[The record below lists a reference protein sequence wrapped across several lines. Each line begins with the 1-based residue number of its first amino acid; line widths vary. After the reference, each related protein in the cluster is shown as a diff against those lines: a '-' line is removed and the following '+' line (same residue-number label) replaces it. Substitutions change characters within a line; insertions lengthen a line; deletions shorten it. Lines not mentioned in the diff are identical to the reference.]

1 MILQQEQLKT
11 ARGPTHATVF
21 IWLFAVS
28 AIWHYTSSASEILD
42 YWVRFDPLVTPLVF
56 LSIATAFVAAC
67 YPTKTLA
74 LMLMCI
80 GQLVSI
86 SLRFPFVADHLVME
100 FFLNLAILLSFLY
113 LAVKQRRFRV
123 SVDEVFELFSPVGR
137 WLLIIMYFYGTFH
150 KLNPGFMSIESS
162 CAVPFISGF
171 PLLRDLI
178 GHGWLEYSAIYGTL
192 ILESIA
198 MLLLL
203 SARTKYFGMLL
214 GMSFH
219 FVIGISGH
227 GTLAHFSAFALALH
241 ALFLPSGFGQRIV
254 DEPLLPAFL
263 KRAPNFQAMT
273 ILLVALQV
281 VFALHMVK
289 TAEGYLVNSLFAI
302 FAISLMFLVAKYGR
316 IRPGDVR
323 YRLRSP
329 LGVLNLIP
337 VWFFLHCASPYVGL
351 GTGGTLAMFSGLR
364 TEGGIS
370 NHYLIRD
377 PIPLFSYQEKVLY
390 IKESLNPNLQETAEA
405 RQGIVMFDFQRHI
418 TYRDRLVLPLSLSV
432 DGRNYEIRNVSDF
445 ESFVEEHFAEQTWL
459 ERKYMS
465 FRLVDDPQPRHC
477 RH

>member
-1 MILQQEQLKT
+1 
-11 ARGPTHATVF
+11 
-21 IWLFAVS
+21 
-28 AIWHYTSSASEILD
+28 
-42 YWVRFDPLVTPLVF
+42 
-56 LSIATAFVAAC
+56 
-67 YPTKTLA
+67 
-74 LMLMCI
+74 
-80 GQLVSI
+80 
-86 SLRFPFVADHLVME
+86 
-100 FFLNLAILLSFLY
+100 
-113 LAVKQRRFRV
+113 
-123 SVDEVFELFSPVGR
+123 
-137 WLLIIMYFYGTFH
+137 
-150 KLNPGFMSIESS
+150 
-162 CAVPFISGF
+162 
-171 PLLRDLI
+171 
-178 GHGWLEYSAIYGTL
+178 
-192 ILESIA
+192 
-198 MLLLL
+198 
-203 SARTKYFGMLL
+203 
-214 GMSFH
+214 
-219 FVIGISGH
+219 
-227 GTLAHFSAFALALH
+227 
-241 ALFLPSGFGQRIV
+241 
-254 DEPLLPAFL
+254 
-263 KRAPNFQAMT
+263 
-273 ILLVALQV
+273 
-281 VFALHMVK
+281 
-289 TAEGYLVNSLFAI
+289 
-302 FAISLMFLVAKYGR
+302 MFLVAKYGR